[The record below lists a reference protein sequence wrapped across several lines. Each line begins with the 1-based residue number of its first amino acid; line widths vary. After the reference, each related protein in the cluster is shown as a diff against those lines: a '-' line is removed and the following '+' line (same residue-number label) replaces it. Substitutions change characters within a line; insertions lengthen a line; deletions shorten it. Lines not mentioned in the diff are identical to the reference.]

1 MYYNL
6 LLLFIVII
14 IFSIIF
20 IYCVLIKLFN
30 NVSFIICIFRFYNLS
45 FTIYG
50 TAHAICQRVMKLPR
64 APGRVLMA
72 LTNVYFVSLSVCLSF
87 CVFVCL
93 YLSVCKKPQLKCKI
107 LCIFKS
113 QNAIIEKR
121 CSPWCR

>member
-20 IYCVLIKLFN
+20 IYCVLIKLFK
-30 NVSFIICIFRFYNLS
+30 NVSFINLS

-72 LTNVYFVSLSVCLSF
+72 LTNVYFVSLSVRLSF

-93 YLSVCKKPQLKCKI
+93 YLSVCV
-107 LCIFKS
+107 
-113 QNAIIEKR
+113 R
-121 CSPWCR
+121 VWCV